1 MAEAVAEGGSEGWQR
16 QIESDQDRSPV
27 RLLLLSI
34 PPVQSGKIKEAA
46 RLLLNYRTQAAGA
59 PGAVDSTI
67 LANFGGVPGFLGICS
82 GTNPLLLLLRSLTPT
97 GETPFFA
104 VLGPFRRGVRAQC
117 ASIPFQPFPRKTCMR
132 RSDCGRHGTGQDQHW
147 DGPRN
152 HVAGRPGNDSH
163 CPLRPS
169 TLQDFIKLGYTDW
182 MDSKTFICA

>member
-1 MAEAVAEGGSEGWQR
+1 MAAADRERSRPQSCQTPSIKHPSRAVGKDQR
-16 QIESDQDRSPV
+16 
-27 RLLLLSI
+27 
-34 PPVQSGKIKEAA
+34 SGKTPFELPDTSGWRA
-46 RLLLNYRTQAAGA
+46 RGCGFHDFSELWWGT
-59 PGAVDSTI
+59 
-67 LANFGGVPGFLGICS
+67 GFLGICS